1 MSDIPKRGPGR
12 PRTRDKAR
20 ALRVDDPIESLP
32 PTARNLL
39 DAARRILVRDGFTSL
54 SLSAIAAEADE
65 SKASIGYH
73 FGNKEGLVVALVD
86 SLVHEANR
94 SIISETHRYPMG
106 EQRLRA
112 LMDGE
117 KRIVDDT
124 DSFVAL
130 MEILPHAMRDGSL
143 RSRVADLYADYRAT
157 VLDVLSAQDDPSHAE
172 LASLAT
178 LMIALVDGLSVQHSL
193 DPDRANVA
201 AAIALWEKMMRCVLR
216 DLRMIDVG

>member
-1 MSDIPKRGPGR
+1 MNDIPKRGPGR

-39 DAARRILVRDGFTSL
+39 DAARRILERDGFAAL
-54 SLSAIAAEADE
+54 SLSAIAVEADE

-112 LMDGE
+112 LIDGE

-124 DSFVAL
+124 ASFVAL
-130 MEILPHAMRDGSL
+130 MEILPHTMRDGSL
-143 RSRVADLYADYRAT
+143 RTRVADLYADYRGT
-157 VLDVLSAQDDPSHAE
+157 VLEVLAAEDEPAHAE

-193 DPDRANVA
+193 DPDRANVT

>member
-1 MSDIPKRGPGR
+1 MNDVPKRGPGR
-12 PRTRDKAR
+12 PRTRDKVR
-20 ALRVDDPIESLP
+20 ALRVDDPMASLP

-39 DAARRILVRDGFTSL
+39 DAARRILERDGFAAL

-112 LMDGE
+112 LIDGE

-124 DSFVAL
+124 TSFVVL
-130 MEILPHAMRDGSL
+130 MEVLPHAMRDGSL
-143 RSRVADLYADYRAT
+143 RARVADLYADYRGT
-157 VLDVLSAQDDPSHAE
+157 VLDVLAAQDEPAHAE

-178 LMIALVDGLSVQHSL
+178 LMIALVDGLSIQDSL
-193 DPDRANVA
+193 DPERANVT